1 MRVSF
6 ENLITGFTLD
16 ENNCGGNSWLK
27 EVGHRTLWKYD
38 AVVVCAHT
46 HKDLEG
52 WVSFKIVMVVVAV
65 DWVYIILTT
74 KCLLLFS
81 SFL

>member
-1 MRVSF
+1 MVSNNRKDILRVSF
-6 ENLITGFTLD
+6 ENLITGVPLD

-46 HKDLEG
+46 QRFGRISKP
-52 WVSFKIVMVVVAV
+52 
-65 DWVYIILTT
+65 
-74 KCLLLFS
+74 
-81 SFL
+81 